1 MIIAIDG
8 PSGAGKSTAAK
19 LVSKKLDYL
28 YIDTGA
34 MYRAIALKAYRNNLE
49 ICEENMEKILK
60 NTVIDYKDSRIL
72 LDSEDVSSLIRDEV
86 ISKGASKVS
95 ALGNVRRKMV
105 ELQRQIAVNKNV
117 VLDGRDIGTT
127 VFPDADYKFFI
138 TASLEERAN
147 RRFEELKSKG
157 EDVDYG
163 IILSDMKKRDDN
175 DSSREISPL
184 KMADDAIL
192 IDTTHMNTQEV
203 VTHIIDCIGGIN
215 VL

>member
-72 LDSEDVSSLIRDEV
+72 LL
-86 ISKGASKVS
+86 KT
-95 ALGNVRRKMV
+95 KM
-105 ELQRQIAVNKNV
+105 
-117 VLDGRDIGTT
+117 
-127 VFPDADYKFFI
+127 
-138 TASLEERAN
+138 
-147 RRFEELKSKG
+147 
-157 EDVDYG
+157 
-163 IILSDMKKRDDN
+163 
-175 DSSREISPL
+175 
-184 KMADDAIL
+184 
-192 IDTTHMNTQEV
+192 
-203 VTHIIDCIGGIN
+203 
-215 VL
+215 